1 MILLLLPPVPHIF
14 IVKTRVA
21 DKAHYNVSQLVSSI
35 PTQYKNKLKVKLYRY
50 LFNQDANK
58 ASVCDSLD
66 LFETFSNQLNKSSC
80 IGTYSIKMLIRQ

>member
-1 MILLLLPPVPHIF
+1 MYCFDNAPPVPVPCSLFPVPVPPVPDIF

-58 ASVCDSLD
+58 AVRCGSKKNLP
-66 LFETFSNQLNKSSC
+66 
-80 IGTYSIKMLIRQ
+80 YP

>member
-1 MILLLLPPVPHIF
+1 MCIVLILLLLPPVPHIF

-58 ASVCDSLD
+58 AVRCGSKKNLP
-66 LFETFSNQLNKSSC
+66 
-80 IGTYSIKMLIRQ
+80 YP